1 MSIQKEKFGC
11 FFVGKD
17 SFLYDICTW
26 CEPQKM
32 WGMLSY
38 HQDPKRL
45 FNVKMK
51 GCTWLSLL
59 WCTPPEVRHETW
71 KWWFWTSESHLRP
84 ASCQFFTERYLFI
97 LEGFYLWFTGWK
109 TNKVWVLWM
118 NGWNNDCKWWVA
130 VGFVLPS
137 IRPTGVNVSR
147 VFWVVLILWLREMG
161 QGWIRMN
168 LVVRWPPPSR
178 WFSQFP

>member
-1 MSIQKEKFGC
+1 MIFAHGANHKKCEVCWATTRTQSDCLMWRWRDAHGFPYCDVHPQKFDMKPENDDFELLNPILDLPAVSSLRSGIYS
-11 FFVGKD
+11 FWKD
-17 SFLYDICTW
+17 SIC
-26 CEPQKM
+26 
-32 WGMLSY
+32 
-38 HQDPKRL
+38 
-45 FNVKMK
+45 
-51 GCTWLSLL
+51 
-59 WCTPPEVRHETW
+59 
-71 KWWFWTSESHLRP
+71 ES
-84 ASCQFFTERYLFI
+84 QVEKQTKYEFF
-97 LEGFYLWFTGWK
+97 
-109 TNKVWVLWM
+109 LWM